1 MVESLGRR
9 PHHGRSKGTSTT
21 GEEKQNQGNDLPTS
35 RKGPRIPSYSSIS
48 RGVAQKGRRSTGG
61 LWGPMGMGNGR
72 GSGGKRRPQIG
83 DLGRVDQASTAGRCR
98 LLPSEGGLCRSPHLE
113 RPSKTVTKAIE
124 NLPTCC
130 RTATK
135 PPGTHDSR
143 SVVSLH
149 ALAEQPEG
157 GPGERPTGD
166 RSGIMAKTSSKLKPR
181 STTIRGASH
190 PMYR

>member
-1 MVESLGRR
+1 LVLALY
-9 PHHGRSKGTSTT
+9 TCTTTT
-21 GEEKQNQGNDLPTS
+21 GEEKQKRGNDLPTS
-35 RKGPRIPSYSSIS
+35 RKGPASIF
-48 RGVAQKGRRSTGG
+48 RGVAQRGRRNTGG

-83 DLGRVDQASTAGRCR
+83 DLGKVDQASTAGRCR

-143 SVVSLH
+143 SVVRCTRSQNNRKGAQGKDQQGTEAASWRRHHPSSSLGQRQY
-149 ALAEQPEG
+149 AAP
-157 GPGERPTGD
+157 RTRCTGKGT
-166 RSGIMAKTSSKLKPR
+166 R
-181 STTIRGASH
+181 
-190 PMYR
+190 

>member
-1 MVESLGRR
+1 LQKRVAARVQRR
-9 PHHGRSKGTSTT
+9 PGKRSRNGATIYPPV
-21 GEEKQNQGNDLPTS
+21 EKAPYPKLLSGNE
-35 RKGPRIPSYSSIS
+35 SY
-48 RGVAQKGRRSTGG
+48 
-61 LWGPMGMGNGR
+61 GR
-72 GSGGKRRPQIG
+72 GSGGERRPQIG

-143 SVVSLH
+143 SVVRCTRSQNNRKGAQGKDQQGTEAASWRRHHPSSSLGQRQY
-149 ALAEQPEG
+149 AAP
-157 GPGERPTGD
+157 RTRCTGKGT
-166 RSGIMAKTSSKLKPR
+166 R
-181 STTIRGASH
+181 
-190 PMYR
+190 